1 MERIGEVTAV
11 NGEMLSVTF
20 CRPTDCEKCHAC
32 IGGAKQTTIEVK
44 GEAKV
49 GEFAVVDLPER
60 VLLKASAIAYVIPL
74 IALLAGMFLGGALFP
89 EQRDT
94 ASLLG
99 ALIGLAISLAGLMLT
114 EKKRRSDPTW
124 QPVLKKV
131 IPHNEGVVNNG
142 N

>member
-20 CRPTDCEKCHAC
+20 CRPTDCDKCHGC

-44 GEAKV
+44 GTAQV

-60 VLLKASAIAYVIPL
+60 VLLKASAIAYVFPL
-74 IALLAGMFLGGALFP
+74 IALLAGMLLGGVLFP
-89 EQRDT
+89 DNRDT

-99 ALIGLAISLAGLMLT
+99 ALIGLAVSLVILVAT
-114 EKKRRSDPTW
+114 EKKRRSNPTW

-131 IPHNEGVVNNG
+131 IPHQEGATNHG